1 MDAGWVVLRNRNWYI
16 RETSLNS
23 AGCTTLGV
31 NRSLLKP
38 LLTIFLAVT
47 IGTSIAFCEPKAPP
61 MPEDQMVDRYIEA
74 SHAQQSALRG
84 GTEEIDI
91 DAAVP
96 KFKKQGKLHALRNIS
111 KLGKITYHALGF
123 SGDNVVKTEVIANY
137 LKAEVEAAQG
147 TSDVS
152 ITPAN
157 YKFKYKGTQDWNGRQ
172 VYVLHLNPREK
183 KVGLFKGELWLDT
196 ETYMPVREQGSFVKS
211 PSFMLKKMQFVR
223 DYELQDGVSIPQRT
237 ESRVETRFFGK
248 VELNINYLTFSKDQ
262 AALGADNAETVADAA
277 EGEQQ

>member
-1 MDAGWVVLRNRNWYI
+1 
-16 RETSLNS
+16 
-23 AGCTTLGV
+23 
-31 NRSLLKP
+31 
-38 LLTIFLAVT
+38 
-47 IGTSIAFCEPKAPP
+47 
-61 MPEDQMVDRYIEA
+61 MVDRYIA
-74 SHAQQSALRG
+74 ATHAQQSALRG

-137 LKAEVEAAQG
+137 LKAEVEAGKGA
-147 TSDVS
+147 SDVS
-152 ITPAN
+152 ITPQN
-157 YKFKYKGTQDWNGRQ
+157 YKFKYKGTYDWNGRQ

-223 DYELQDGVSIPQRT
+223 DYELQNGVSIPQRT
-237 ESRVETRFFGK
+237 ESQVETRFFGK
-248 VELNINYLTFSKDQ
+248 VELSINYLTFSKDQ
-262 AALGADNAETVADAA
+262 AAGLGTDDADAVADAA
-277 EGEQQ
+277 VGEQQ

>member
-1 MDAGWVVLRNRNWYI
+1 
-16 RETSLNS
+16 
-23 AGCTTLGV
+23 
-31 NRSLLKP
+31 
-38 LLTIFLAVT
+38 
-47 IGTSIAFCEPKAPP
+47 
-61 MPEDQMVDRYIEA
+61 MPEDQMVDRYLA
-74 SHAQQSALRG
+74 ATRAQQSALRG

-137 LKAEVEAAQG
+137 LKAEVEAG
-147 TSDVS
+147 KGSSDVS
-152 ITPAN
+152 ITQQN
-157 YKFKYKGTQDWNGRQ
+157 YKFKYRGTQDWNGRQ

-223 DYELQDGVSIPQRT
+223 DYELQNGVSIPQRT
-237 ESRVETRFFGK
+237 ESQVETRFFGK
-248 VELNINYLTFSKDQ
+248 VELSINYLTFSKDQ
-262 AALGADNAETVADAA
+262 ASAGADDAEAVADSAA
-277 EGEQQ
+277 GEQQ